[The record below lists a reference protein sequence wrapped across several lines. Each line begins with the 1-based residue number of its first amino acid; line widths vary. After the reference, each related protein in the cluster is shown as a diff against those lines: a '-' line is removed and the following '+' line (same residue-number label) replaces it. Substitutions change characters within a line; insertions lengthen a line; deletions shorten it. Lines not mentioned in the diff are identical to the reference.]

1 MSMCRASK
9 QSTLLRR
16 TVQPS
21 RILVEAIVEHVQ
33 QIESRSQNYDLKK
46 PKNDLCSSIC
56 NLLHELIASTE
67 LCGKYEK

>member
-9 QSTLLRR
+9 QSTLLRL

-21 RILVEAIVEHVQ
+21 RTLVEAIVEHVQ
-33 QIESRSQNYDLKK
+33 NNESRSQNYDFDKH
-46 PKNDLCSSIC
+46 KNDLCSSIY

-67 LCGKYEK
+67 WCGKYEK